1 MKKRYDLLFLL
12 TKNGESICFEY
23 YAHTDS
29 DTYELRMTNISIKP
43 YQSKVRLCKSIKQL
57 AFISN
62 READRLE
69 KLGYKRSSLEM
80 KNYQFILDY
89 LIKH

>member
-29 DTYELRMTNISIKP
+29 DTYELRMTNISIKS
-43 YQSKVRLCKSIKQL
+43 YQSRIRLCKSKKQL
-57 AFISN
+57 AYISN
-62 READRLE
+62 HEAERLE
-69 KLGYKRSSLEM
+69 KIGYKRSSLEM
-80 KNYQFILDY
+80 GNYIAILKY
-89 LIKH
+89 LSKK